1 MTTLSMWFLGAV
13 AVAGLAA
20 VWSVRRGASAFGF
33 FAALLILGGA
43 AQLALTQPLWFPALR
58 LRPSGS
64 FDLAMWGI
72 LGLQALLSLGWLW
85 RQGFGRTLGRAILRL
100 GAWRILL
107 LLLLSAAFCVT
118 VMGYFSP
125 GDARL
130 RLSPWM
136 AHVVVGG
143 LLIVVHLL
151 TVTALLWSRPPIN
164 GIRTVSPFAPAAL
177 TVAASLALSFLALE
191 GQPHVEDEV
200 AYIFQAR
207 TFAGGALSAPLP
219 PAAALPGLDYYL
231 FDTDRGRWFAT
242 TAPGWPAVLA
252 LGMAIGAPWI
262 VNPLLAGL
270 SVLLAHTIVR
280 RRIGR
285 EAADWVAIVMA
296 CSPWLISAAATLMT
310 HTLTL
315 ALVLAAWA
323 LILRSGDRGRS
334 PWGLL
339 LLAGLALGWAFTTRI
354 LDGLIVGMM
363 TGAWILF
370 SARDGAARALL
381 RSATY
386 GLGCLITGSVAL
398 IFNHAF
404 TGRLMQSPLDR
415 YLAREWGTE
424 GNAYGFGEN
433 IGPPDGWGALDLWHG
448 HSATEGV
455 INTISGIVS
464 LQIEFLG
471 WPTGS
476 MVLVFSCLIWG
487 LRRPD
492 LRDPFAWAMLA
503 LSGAVVAA
511 MFFYWYG
518 SIYYIGPRYWFVMA
532 FPLLYLSYLGYRAL
546 IRQAGGTAEAERRGM
561 SVVLVL
567 CLFGLTVFL
576 PWRGAIKFHGY
587 NEYTS
592 SIARTAATG
601 AFGDAVVLVKTPMN
615 IGSALALNDPYLRPG
630 RPIFLRDTGSLDQAA
645 LAAAFPGRKILHHD
659 DPG

>member
-1 MTTLSMWFLGAV
+1 MTTLSLWFLGAV
-13 AVAGLAA
+13 VVAGLTAG
-20 VWSVRRGASAFGF
+20 WSAWRGASAFGF

-58 LRPSGS
+58 LRPAGS

-72 LGLQALLSLGWLW
+72 LGLQALLSFGWLW
-85 RQGFGRTLGRAILRL
+85 RQGLGRTLGPAIQRF
-100 GAWRILL
+100 GAWRILV

-125 GDARL
+125 GDTKL
-130 RLSPWM
+130 RVSPWL
-136 AHVVVGG
+136 AHVVMGG
-143 LLIVVHLL
+143 LLIAVHLL
-151 TVTALLWSRPPIN
+151 TVAVLLCVPPPAV
-164 GIRTVSPFAPAAL
+164 GPLRVSPFVPAAL
-177 TVAASLALSFLALE
+177 TVAASLAFSFLAVE

-200 AYIFQAR
+200 AYIFQAK
-207 TFAGGALSAPLP
+207 TFAAGALSVPLP

-231 FDTDRGRWFAT
+231 FDTDQHQWFAT

-252 LGMAIGAPWI
+252 LGMVIGAPWI
-262 VNPLLAGL
+262 INPLLAGV
-270 SVLLAHTIVR
+270 SVLLAHAIVR

-285 EAADWVAIVMA
+285 DDADWVAIVMA

-323 LILRSGDRGRS
+323 LILRSGDRDRS

-339 LLAGLALGWAFTTRI
+339 LLAGLALGWVFSTRI
-354 LDGLIVGMM
+354 LDGLIVGTL

-370 SARDGAARALL
+370 SERDGAARALL
-381 RSATY
+381 RSVVY
-386 GLGCLITGSVAL
+386 GLGCLLTGSVAL

-455 INTISGIVS
+455 INTISSIVS

-476 MVLVFSCLIWG
+476 LVLVFSCLIWG
-487 LRRPD
+487 LRRPIR
-492 LRDPFAWAMLA
+492 RDPFAWAMLA
-503 LSGAVVAA
+503 LSGAVATA

-518 SIYYIGPRYWFVMA
+518 SIAYIGPRYWFVLA

-546 IRQAGGTAEAERRGM
+546 IRQAGDTIEAERRGF
-561 SVVLVL
+561 SVVLLL

-576 PWRGAIKFHGY
+576 PWRGATKFHGY

-592 SIARTAATG
+592 SIARKAASG

-615 IGSALALNDPYLRPG
+615 VGSALALNDPLLRPG
-630 RPIFLRDTGSLDQAA
+630 RPIYLRDTGTLDEAA
-645 LAAAFPGRKILHHD
+645 LAAAFPGRRIIHYD